1 MDTPNTAA
9 AAGNEAQS
17 VDPELSTES
26 TAAPAAETT
35 ADPIAV
41 IAELIAEGDADPLA
55 AAATE
60 PVSKPDDEPVNEP
73 VTEPVDD
80 PSPVAP
86 VTEPPAAASAP
97 APIAAAPA
105 PTAPVEETPDDGFA
119 TLGLSA
125 EVARAVAELGYETA
139 TAVQLRCI
147 PPLLAGRDVMGQA
160 QTGTGKT
167 AAFALPLL
175 SRLDPQAKP
184 PQVLV
189 LTPTRELALQVA
201 EAFQRY
207 AHHIPGFHVAPIYGG
222 QSYGLQVRQL
232 QRAPEVIVGTPG
244 RVMDHL
250 RRGTLSL
257 VALKALVLD
266 EADEMLNMGFAED
279 IDWIFEQTPPE
290 RQVALFSATMPP
302 GIMKVAREHLND
314 PVEIRIESATATVDT
329 IEQQHVVVTRFHKAD
344 VLTRILELETFD
356 GMLIF
361 VRTKGG
367 TTELVDKLRSQ
378 GFAAEALNGDMNQE
392 MRERTVDRLK
402 GGQLDILVATD
413 VAARGLDVERISHVV
428 NFDIPTDPSAYVH
441 RIGRTGRAGR
451 AGKAILLVEPRERGL
466 LRSIERTIRRPIP
479 EMPAPS
485 AEQLSASRIDRF
497 TTQLRETLAEQD
509 LDFFY
514 RLIARVAK
522 EQELELMDIA
532 AAASYLIQRERP
544 LDVKE
549 PPREARRDTRDGPYE
564 RPRRPPYGRDER
576 PAGRG
581 DDRGPRPPR
590 GDRDAA
596 PRFDNRAERPA
607 PSFNRDRPPQ
617 RDDRPFGGER
627 DRQPTQVPYQGVRA
641 RTDERPAYQRERE
654 AQGGERPRFDRDR
667 ERGPARDDRPFRPDR
682 DARPAYRDQGQPP
695 FRDQGQPPFRERD
708 GNRDGNRDDGRDDNR
723 GNRDPRFERPA
734 GPPRDG
740 YRDASR
746 PEFRP
751 DSRPPRDREE
761 RAPRDRGVDLVQHR
775 IEVGHRDGVTP
786 REIVGA
792 IANESGLEGRYIG
805 HIDIQDDHAVVDLPA
820 GMPREIFAH
829 LQRVFVCGKEL
840 QISVMEGGAP
850 RPARPPRDDRDGAP
864 RPPRPRDDSRG
875 PAPRR
880 FGADDRGPR
889 APRPEGGFRKKPRD

>member
-9 AAGNEAQS
+9 ADGNEAQRVDSDQDTEQVTDLAS
-17 VDPELSTES
+17 VPDTADNLPPSAS
-26 TAAPAAETT
+26 ATAAPEAIDDAQPET
-35 ADPIAV
+35 
-41 IAELIAEGDADPLA
+41 G
-55 AAATE
+55 
-60 PVSKPDDEPVNEP
+60 DEPV
-73 VTEPVDD
+73 
-80 PSPVAP
+80 
-86 VTEPPAAASAP
+86 AAL
-97 APIAAAPA
+97 I
-105 PTAPVEETPDDGFA
+105 PDDSFA
-119 TLGLSA
+119 TLQLA
-125 EVARAVAELGYETA
+125 PAIARAVAELGYETA

-147 PPLLAGRDVMGQA
+147 PPLLEGRDVLGQA

-175 SRLDPQAKP
+175 SRLDPQDNL

-207 AHHIPGFHVAPIYGG
+207 AHHLPGFHVAPVYGG

-232 QRAPEVIVGTPG
+232 QRGPQVVVGTPG
-244 RVMDHL
+244 RIMDHM

-257 VALKALVLD
+257 ERLKALVLD

-279 IDWIFEQTPPE
+279 IDWIFEHTPAE
-290 RQVALFSATMPP
+290 RQVALFSATMPA
-302 GIMKVAREHLND
+302 GILKVAREHLID
-314 PVEIRIESATATVDT
+314 PVEVRIESATATVDT

-344 VLTRILELETFD
+344 VLTRILELEDFD

-392 MRERTVDRLK
+392 MRERTVERLK

-413 VAARGLDVERISHVV
+413 VAARGLDVERISHVI

-451 AGKAILLVEPRERGL
+451 TGKAILLVEPRERGL
-466 LRSIERTIRRPIP
+466 LRSIERIIRRPIP
-479 EMPAPS
+479 EMAAPS

-549 PPREARRDTRDGPYE
+549 PPRRARQDAREGGYE
-564 RPRRPPYGRDER
+564 RPRREGYGRDER
-576 PAGRG
+576 PPRRG
-581 DDRGPRPPR
+581 EDRGRSQRPPR
-590 GDRDAA
+590 GDRDSGPPYAGR
-596 PRFDNRAERPA
+596 PERPG
-607 PSFNRDRPPQ
+607 FDRDRSAQ
-617 RDDRPFGGER
+617 WGDRSFEEER

-641 RTDERPAYQRERE
+641 PHPTEHAFQRDR
-654 AQGGERPRFDRDR
+654 GGPGERPRFDR
-667 ERGPARDDRPFRPDR
+667 ERGPAWQERGFRPDR
-682 DARPAYRDQGQPP
+682 DAQPP
-695 FRDQGQPPFRERD
+695 FRDQGPPPFHDRED
-708 GNRDGNRDDGRDDNR
+708 SRDDDR
-723 GNRDPRFERPA
+723 GNRDPRFARDRYQDRGN
-734 GPPRDG
+734 GP
-740 YRDASR
+740 
-746 PEFRP
+746 RP
-751 DSRPPRDREE
+751 DFRGEPRSADRPPRDRGG
-761 RAPRDRGVDLVQHR
+761 RGGVDLVQHR

-792 IANESGLEGRYIG
+792 IANESGLEGRFIG
-805 HIDIQDDHAVVDLPA
+805 HIDIRDDHAVVDLPS
-820 GMPREIFAH
+820 GMPREVFQH
-829 LQRVFVCGKEL
+829 LKHVYVCGKEL
-840 QISVMEGGAP
+840 QISVMEGSP
-850 RPARPPRDDRDGAP
+850 RPGRPPRDDRDGDP
-864 RPPRPRDDSRG
+864 RPPRRRDAAG
-875 PAPRR
+875 PPAPR
-880 FGADDRGPR
+880 GQ
-889 APRPEGGFRKKPRD
+889 RPNPGFRKKPRD

>member
-1 MDTPNTAA
+1 METPNTAE
-9 AAGNEAQS
+9 AAGTEAQR
-17 VDPELSTES
+17 VDPELTTES
-26 TAAPAAETT
+26 IAAPAAEAA

-41 IAELIAEGDADPLA
+41 IDELIAETDPDPVA
-55 AAATE
+55 AAATQ
-60 PVSKPDDEPVNEP
+60 PVSEPP
-73 VTEPVDD
+73 V
-80 PSPVAP
+80 VAP
-86 VTEPPAAASAP
+86 VSEPTAAATAPMPVVVAPLPAAAP
-97 APIAAAPA
+97 
-105 PTAPVEETPDDGFA
+105 EEIPDDGFA
-119 TLGLSA
+119 TLGLSP

-207 AHHIPGFHVAPIYGG
+207 AHHISGFHVAPIYGG

-302 GIMKVAREHLND
+302 SIMKVAREHLND
-314 PVEIRIESATATVDT
+314 PVEIRIKSATATVDT

-497 TTQLRETLAEQD
+497 TTQLRETLAEHD

-532 AAASYLIQRERP
+532 AATSYLIQRERP

-549 PPREARRDTRDGPYE
+549 PPREARRDTRDGLYE

-576 PAGRG
+576 SAGRG
-581 DDRGPRPPR
+581 DERGRDPRPPR

-596 PRFDNRAERPA
+596 SRFDNRAERLA
-607 PSFNRDRPPQ
+607 PSVNRERSTP

-627 DRQPTQVPYQGVRA
+627 DRQPSQVPYQGVRA

-654 AQGGERPRFDRDR
+654 TQGGERPRFDR
-667 ERGPARDDRPFRPDR
+667 ERGPARDERLFRPDR
-682 DARPAYRDQGQPP
+682 DARPS

-708 GNRDGNRDDGRDDNR
+708 GNRDDGRDDNR
-723 GNRDPRFERPA
+723 GNRDLRFERPA

-740 YRDASR
+740 YRDAPR
-746 PEFRP
+746 PEFRSS
-751 DSRPPRDREE
+751 SRPPRDRED
-761 RAPRDRGVDLVQHR
+761 RASRDRGVDLVQHR

-805 HIDIQDDHAVVDLPA
+805 HINIQDDHAVVDLPA

-840 QISVMEGGAP
+840 QISVMEGGA
-850 RPARPPRDDRDGAP
+850 ARPPRDDRDSAP
-864 RPPRPRDDSRG
+864 RPPRAQDDSRG
-875 PAPRR
+875 PASRR

-889 APRPEGGFRKKPRD
+889 GPRLDQGGFRKKPRD